1 MEFMDV
7 FDPESSG
14 IAPEIMYK
22 TTDRRGRMVVMRP
35 DSTMP
40 IARLA
45 ATRLQNEEKPLRLYY
60 TQRIYR
66 SNPNLTG
73 RSDEVL
79 QSGVELLG
87 AAGKRADL
95 EAIATAVEALSACTP
110 DFRLELGHAGFFR
123 AIAAQL
129 PIADEQRE
137 DLRLTIESKN
147 YAALSTLLDG
157 LPQTPAVAAMR
168 RLPRLFGGEEVFA
181 EAAPLCGSDEAAS
194 MLEYLHSLYRCLV
207 QLGLGD
213 RLMVDLGLVQR
224 NDYYTGVVFS
234 AYAQDCGDAV
244 LLGGR
249 YDNLLARFDMPMP
262 AIGFSGNV
270 DAVVK
275 LLAEQ
280 GFAPDC
286 RKPDVLVF
294 GEEGCELKALQYA
307 SGLAARGGSCETSVF
322 ETEEETGAYAR
333 RRQIPTDV
341 LVGET
346 IRELAVGGEK
356 GGEAT

>member
-1 MEFMDV
+1 
-7 FDPESSG
+7 
-14 IAPEIMYK
+14 
-22 TTDRRGRMVVMRP
+22 
-35 DSTMP
+35 
-40 IARLA
+40 
-45 ATRLQNEEKPLRLYY
+45 
-60 TQRIYR
+60 
-66 SNPNLTG
+66 
-73 RSDEVL
+73 
-79 QSGVELLG
+79 
-87 AAGKRADL
+87 
-95 EAIATAVEALSACTP
+95 
-110 DFRLELGHAGFFR
+110 
-123 AIAAQL
+123 
-129 PIADEQRE
+129 
-137 DLRLTIESKN
+137 
-147 YAALSTLLDG
+147 
-157 LPQTPAVAAMR
+157 
-168 RLPRLFGGEEVFA
+168 
-181 EAAPLCGSDEAAS
+181 

-262 AIGFSGNV
+262 AIGFSVNV

-294 GEEGCELKALQYA
+294 GEEGCEMKALQYA
-307 SGLAARGGSCETSVF
+307 SEIAGRGGSCETSVF
-322 ETEEETGAYAR
+322 ETEEETVAYAR
-333 RRQIPTDV
+333 RRQIPTVV

-346 IRELAVGGEK
+346 IRELAVNGEK
-356 GGEAT
+356 GGEAK